1 MGLDRRYFDQNFGAH
16 LTHKVCYANFRDKSM
31 SVLGIFYVGAVFPN
45 LFLRVEFLLKFLGII
60 VNQSNL
66 TRIKGKF

>member
-1 MGLDRRYFDQNFGAH
+1 MCFDMGQDFEIY
-16 LTHKVCYANFRDKSM
+16 RDKYM
-31 SVLGIFYVGAVFPN
+31 SVVGIFYMGAVFPN

-66 TRIKGKF
+66 TRIRESFSY

>member
-1 MGLDRRYFDQNFGAH
+1 
-16 LTHKVCYANFRDKSM
+16 M
-31 SVLGIFYVGAVFPN
+31 SVVGIFYMGTVFPN

-66 TRIKGKF
+66 TRIRESFSY